1 MNQTNNP
8 SVVVPG
14 AVVVD
19 ANVLISLCSKEPL
32 TFAQADAAFNDYGQ
46 QGWAY
51 HAPNVIVAEVLFI
64 LCQKLQNGQLT
75 ETEHSEAIEFLMD
88 YLTLIILPSA
98 GDASLLPRAEE
109 IRSGYGCSRSADGLY
124 IALAEELTR
133 SGRVELLTFDK
144 GTLNQVVKN
153 ATSVKVNLLP
163 I

>member
-1 MNQTNNP
+1 MSQPNNP
-8 SVVVPG
+8 D
-14 AVVVD
+14 AVVID

-46 QGWAY
+46 KGWAY
-51 HAPNVIVAEVLFI
+51 HAPNVIVAEVMFI

-75 ETEHSEAIEFLMD
+75 KTEHAEAIEFLMD
-88 YLTLIILPSA
+88 YMALIAVPND

-124 IALAEELTR
+124 IALAEELAQ
-133 SGRVELLTFDK
+133 SGTVELLTFDK
-144 GTLNQVVKN
+144 GTVNQVANN
-153 ATSVKVNLLP
+153 APSVTVNLLP